1 MTRYS
6 YLIIT
11 TDTFKYFQQDRKNWK
26 IPEKNFENL
35 FESFIF
41 KRTWI
46 EFQKQ

>member
-6 YLIIT
+6 YFIVRT
-11 TDTFKYFQQDRKNWK
+11 GTFKYFQQDRKNWK
-26 IPEKNFENL
+26 ISQKNLENL
-35 FESFIF
+35 FESIIF